1 MPIHA
6 KRRARR
12 ADLREW
18 SRHNNQWN
26 FCSCLARSFFSKRSV
41 TSLEPLIRSKVEKVC
56 EHLNH
61 LRDSSEAI
69 DLRQLFPCVTADIVT
84 EYVFPQS
91 FDFLS
96 TSDLA
101 PGWRQLIDQNLR
113 ASNFLKHYPMM
124 WSVIRSIPDSFLLA
138 MSPSLKDTIKWERTN
153 QKVSER
159 IVDNYDPKQELHE
172 KRTIF
177 HELLSSDLPPQENTY
192 ERLWQEASSIVGAG
206 TETTANTLTVIMYYL
221 ISDPKIMERLKVS
234 NSRKWAL
241 PPHFP

>member
-153 QKVSER
+153 QKVSEGLSTTTIPNR
-159 IVDNYDPKQELHE
+159 NFTRNEQSFTNCSRVTCPPK
-172 KRTIF
+172 KIPTSVFGRRPV
-177 HELLSSDLPPQENTY
+177 LSSAQ
-192 ERLWQEASSIVGAG
+192 G
-206 TETTANTLTVIMYYL
+206 
-221 ISDPKIMERLKVS
+221 PKLRPIL
-234 NSRKWAL
+234 
-241 PPHFP
+241 